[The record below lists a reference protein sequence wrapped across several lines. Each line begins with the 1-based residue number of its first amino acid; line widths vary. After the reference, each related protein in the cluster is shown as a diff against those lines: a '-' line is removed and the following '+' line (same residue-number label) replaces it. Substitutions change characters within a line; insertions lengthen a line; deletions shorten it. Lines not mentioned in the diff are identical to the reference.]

1 MESNNSI
8 REKSPFP
15 IKYIK
20 HDAGDVHSKIAIVF
34 SSKIRV
40 HIWPKSGKVNMFG
53 FKVELSAIMVYDFI
67 QNIFS
72 TMWNEVVRDSPSPDV
87 KK

>member
-1 MESNNSI
+1 MESNNDI
-8 REKSPFP
+8 RERSPFP

-20 HDAGDVHSKIAIVF
+20 HDAEDVHSKIAVVF
-34 SSKIRV
+34 TSKIRV

-53 FKVELSAIMVYDFI
+53 FKAELSAVMVYDFI
-67 QNIFS
+67 QDIFS
-72 TMWNEVVRDSPSPDV
+72 AMWDDLVRGSPSPDV